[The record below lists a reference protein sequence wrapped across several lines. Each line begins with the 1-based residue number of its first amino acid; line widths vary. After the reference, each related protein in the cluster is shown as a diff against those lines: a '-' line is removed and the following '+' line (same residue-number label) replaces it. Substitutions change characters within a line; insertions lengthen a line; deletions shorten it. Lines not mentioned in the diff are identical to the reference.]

1 MGRVKDIA
9 DETRTE
15 MDEFLTH
22 LDWTANPFVGQPSL
36 DEYVLPSKGDI
47 ADIASAIQNYTGPL
61 VIHSRFSGA
70 GKTTLQNVLLDEFS
84 DDHIPVRI
92 GEHNVTAYELASI
105 VADDLGIGKSSS
117 TKLTEQKIREAD
129 LDESVLVGI
138 DEFGLNDPAT
148 LHVAQFL
155 NDLDDFK
162 LVLTGM
168 TSQYEALGTQSDE
181 GEYIADEKAFTRRI
195 SYTLELEPLSFDQ
208 TLELYRRRVA
218 TVDDDHDLD
227 DWERVP
233 LYPFGR
239 DTLKVIHEQSEGIPG
254 VTVAALNRLLGLVAY
269 QHAQDKGDT
278 VSTDLAE
285 GIDYPDP
292 RADD

>member
-9 DETRTE
+9 NETQAE
-15 MDEFLTH
+15 MDGFVSYLGWAT
-22 LDWTANPFVGQPSL
+22 NPFVGQPTL
-36 DEYVLPSKGDI
+36 EEYVLPSAGAI
-47 ADIASAIQNYTGPL
+47 ADITSAIQQYTGPL
-61 VIHSRFSGA
+61 VVHSKYSGA
-70 GKTTLQNVLLDEFS
+70 GKTTLLNVLLDEFD
-84 DDHIPVRI
+84 DDHIPVLI
-92 GEHNVTAYELASI
+92 GEHAVTAYELASI
-105 VADDLGIGKSSS
+105 IADDLGIGKSNS

-129 LDESVLVGI
+129 LNKTVLIGI

-148 LHVAQFL
+148 LYVAQFL
-155 NDLDDFK
+155 NDLGGFK

-168 TSQYEALGTQSDE
+168 TSQFEALGHAVDE
-181 GEYIADEKAFTRRI
+181 GEYVADERAFKRRI
-195 SYTLELEPLSFDQ
+195 AYDLQLDPLSFDQ

-218 TVDDDHDLD
+218 TVDEDQDID
-227 DWERVP
+227 DWESVP

-239 DTLKVIHEQSEGIPG
+239 DTLKVVHENSDGVPG
-254 VTVAALNRLLGLVAY
+254 VTVAALNRLLGLAAY
-269 QHAQDKGDT
+269 QHAQNKGDT